1 MSSKI
6 TVDTITVDRV
16 NQNILSTTKYL
27 NKLKDDIDIH
37 SIYKSRDGIVKKA
50 EIQDQQTYTKLRN
63 DAILPNVS
71 EKIRIAEINNKA
83 FLEKQLLVNRLMYVI
98 FFILYSIILGVFLG
112 LKVIS
117 KQTLVITFCIGI
129 VYLLY
134 SLFSSTKFLKLYGD
148 ISMDIAK
155 GATKGLITIVGDIE
169 ECPADCVLHKKHKK
183 VYVRNSSTKRGDDS
197 DDSDDSTRTY
207 YLLPDEKNNI
217 DLNNTSFIDNLP
229 TDLSKIKTE
238 HPLELDIVN
247 SDIE

>member
-1 MSSKI
+1 MSPMI
-6 TVDTITVDRV
+6 TADTIH
-16 NQNILSTTKYL
+16 QNILSNTKYL
-27 NKLKDDIDIH
+27 NKLKDDIDIY

-50 EIQDQQTYTKLRN
+50 KIQDQQTYTKLRN

-129 VYLLY
+129 VYLIY

-183 VYVRNSSTKRGDDS
+183 VYVRNSYIGSSSDGS
-197 DDSDDSTRTY
+197 DDSAGAY
-207 YLLPDEKNNI
+207 YLLPDKTTNI
-217 DLNNTSFIDNLP
+217 VQDNTSFIDNLP
-229 TDLSKIKTE
+229 KHLSKIEIKE
-238 HPLELDIVN
+238 SLELDIVN

>member
-1 MSSKI
+1 MTSI
-6 TVDTITVDRV
+6 TADTIH
-16 NQNILSTTKYL
+16 QNILRNTKYL
-27 NKLKDDIDIH
+27 NKLKNDIDIH

-50 EIQDQQTYTKLRN
+50 AIQDQQTYTKLRN

-117 KQTLVITFCIGI
+117 KQTLVITFCIGV

-155 GATKGLITIVGDIE
+155 GATKGLVSIVGDIK

-183 VYVRNSSTKRGDDS
+183 VYVRNSSTESSNNTSIVK
-197 DDSDDSTRTY
+197 Y
-207 YLLPDEKNNI
+207 YYLPDETTNI
-217 DLNNTSFIDNLP
+217 VQDNTSFIDNLP
-229 TDLSKIKTE
+229 TDI
-238 HPLELDIVN
+238 
-247 SDIE
+247 IEIEMAKEDNN

>member
-1 MSSKI
+1 MSSII
-6 TVDTITVDRV
+6 TVDTIQ
-16 NQNILSTTKYL
+16 QNILRNTKYL

-83 FLEKQLLVNRLMYVI
+83 FLEKQLLVNRLMYII

-112 LKVIS
+112 LKIIS
-117 KQTLVITFCIGI
+117 KQTLVITFCIGV
-129 VYLLY
+129 VYLVY

-183 VYVRNSSTKRGDDS
+183 VYVRNSSNGSSSDGS
-197 DDSDDSTRTY
+197 DDSAGAY
-207 YLLPDEKNNI
+207 YLLPDKTTNI
-217 DLNNTSFIDNLP
+217 VLDNTIFTDNLP
-229 TDLSKIKTE
+229 KHLSKIEIKE
-238 HPLELDIVN
+238 SLELDIVN